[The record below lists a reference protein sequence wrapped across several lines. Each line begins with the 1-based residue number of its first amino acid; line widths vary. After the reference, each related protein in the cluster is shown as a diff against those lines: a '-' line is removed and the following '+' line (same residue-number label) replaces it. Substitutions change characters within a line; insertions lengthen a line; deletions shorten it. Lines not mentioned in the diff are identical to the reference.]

1 MRTGAA
7 QLFIETSY
15 RNDALLA
22 DLLKECAL
30 GTVLTIAI
38 DVTQPGGSVQSCEI
52 ARWRKEKPELGKRP
66 AVFILGI
73 WPR

>member
-7 QLFIETSY
+7 QLFIETPY
-15 RNDALLA
+15 RNDALFLE
-22 DLLKECAL
+22 LQKECAP

-38 DVTQPGGSVQSCEI
+38 DLTQPGGSVRSHEI
-52 ARWRKEKPELGKRP
+52 ERWRKEKEELGKRP
-66 AVFILGI
+66 AVFILGP